1 MLLALAFLCVC
12 VSVVVQAK
20 PCYGWACMCGCVCV
34 SVSSQCHVR
43 SAYAFSSVSVR
54 ESAVSCLLSGN
65 SIGCCLCLFAYA
77 MPLYK
82 ALFSC
87 LIFPFVMLTALRQG
101 VQRSGGVPLFC
112 FSPFWP
118 GVALGCLVHFS
129 HNLMLFNWH
138 LSLWKCLC
146 FRCRQTGTGTDT
158 HTHSQTETPSH
169 NNDNVEVSFY
179 LTRPRVGFPIVYV
192 LERRVFRTCF

>member
-1 MLLALAFLCVC
+1 MCVC
-12 VSVVVQAK
+12 LLLSK
-20 PCYGWACMCGCVCV
+20 PNHVTAEHVCVGVCV

-138 LSLWKCLC
+138 LSL
-146 FRCRQTGTGTDT
+146 
-158 HTHSQTETPSH
+158 
-169 NNDNVEVSFY
+169 
-179 LTRPRVGFPIVYV
+179 
-192 LERRVFRTCF
+192 